1 MRFFRNLLIG
11 VVVLIVLAVGV
22 AYLLPRHVVVEREVV
37 IDAPPEVV
45 FDHVNSLQAFSEWSP
60 WGDYDPDMQVM
71 YSGPETGVGNTM
83 EWTSDHRNVGNG
95 RQEITE
101 VIENQAVRTSLAF
114 DGMGEAEAWWASGAR
129 GRRNTRDLGPR
140 VRHGQQPHRP
150 MDGADA
156 RRVRRR
162 GLRARTG
169 AVAHGGGELSPQG
182 AQFSIISSGHV
193 ISTAIS
199 MRAVS
204 PGATSRSQAATPRRS
219 STSISSGAR
228 E

>member
-22 AYLLPRHVVVEREVV
+22 AYLLPKHVVVEREVV

-114 DGMGEAEAWWASGAR
+114 DGMGEAEAWWLLAPEGGGTRVTWGLESDMGNSPI
-129 GRRNTRDLGPR
+129 GRWMGLMLDGF
-140 VRHGQQPHRP
+140 V
-150 MDGADA
+150 GADYE
-156 RRVRRR
+156 R
-162 GLRARTG
+162 GLEQLRM
-169 AVAHGGGELSPQG
+169 AVES
-182 AQFSIISSGHV
+182 
-193 ISTAIS
+193 
-199 MRAVS
+199 
-204 PGATSRSQAATPRRS
+204 
-219 STSISSGAR
+219 
-228 E
+228 